1 MLGLP
6 KSTEIRKLITR
17 KRVYEH
23 FGAEMSAE
31 RRRRFDADIS
41 RMTLVNEVSPVSL
54 NLEPGETVQSFF
66 VLHVVLKSMDFDP
79 QNISLLSRLF
89 GQRLVMVLEAENWQR
104 LAIFQTRL
112 LMTDWAAPD
121 SLRLKLEGLN
131 LDRVWENFV
140 SQIAG
145 VQMEQGRSL
154 DDQLA
159 VAARRE
165 KLQRE
170 IARLEKQARAERQPK
185 KKFELV
191 QQIREK
197 QKELECR
204 L

>member
-31 RRRRFDADIS
+31 RRKRFDADIA
-41 RMTLVNEVSPVSL
+41 RMTLANEVSPASL
-54 NLEPGETVQSFF
+54 NLEPGEAVQNFF
-66 VLHVVLKSMDFDP
+66 VLHVALKSRDFDP
-79 QNISLLSRLF
+79 QNISFLARLF
-89 GQRLVMVLEAENWQR
+89 GQRLVMVLEAENQQR
-104 LAIFQTRL
+104 LAIYQTRL
-112 LMTDWAAPD
+112 YMTDWAAPD
-121 SLRLKLEGLN
+121 SHRLPLDGLN
-131 LDRVWENFV
+131 LDRVWENIV

-145 VQMEQGRSL
+145 VEMEQGRSL
-154 DDQLA
+154 DDSLA
-159 VAARRE
+159 IATRRE

-191 QQIREK
+191 QKLNKLRIEEQ
-197 QKELECR
+197 QL
-204 L
+204 